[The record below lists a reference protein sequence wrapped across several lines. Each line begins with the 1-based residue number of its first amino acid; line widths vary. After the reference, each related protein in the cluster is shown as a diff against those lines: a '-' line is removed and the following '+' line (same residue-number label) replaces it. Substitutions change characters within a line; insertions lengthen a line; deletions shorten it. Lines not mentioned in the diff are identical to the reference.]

1 MPAVAENRSPPP
13 DDDAMPDDA
22 PTTPETF
29 AELMQAMPAAW
40 TLLLGVGL
48 LVGLVLWVFGG
59 RLAQKGVMLTGFFAG
74 GLGAAALAAGLTANP
89 GAAAELSEATGQ
101 AVEISGGSGGGVWVL
116 GIGIGGA
123 IAGVLLAWLLFRFWM
138 AATAG
143 ALLAAVVP
151 LAALVW
157 QGSGPA
163 LTAVQETQDV
173 TLEALGAGESDPAAE
188 AIRRRLA
195 GDAEPGEIAGPPLP
209 ATHADAAEAGD
220 PETAGGLFDRRRFVD
235 GLASVWARQVEEV
248 KLWWSELPA
257 GTRRFLVA
265 GAGVGGVVGVVL
277 GLVLPGIAASLQ
289 SAMVGSVLLL
299 ACGRGLLLAYVPGVG
314 GVLPD
319 SWRGVLL
326 TLGLIT
332 LLGVLIQWTLRKRQD
347 DD

>member
-1 MPAVAENRSPPP
+1 
-13 DDDAMPDDA
+13 MPDDA

-29 AELMQAMPAAW
+29 AELVQAMPAAW
-40 TLLLGVGL
+40 TVLLALGL
-48 LVGLVLWVFGG
+48 LVGLVLWAFGG

-74 GLGAAALAAGLTANP
+74 GLGAAALAAGLTENP

-101 AVEISGGSGGGVWVL
+101 AVENSGGGLWVL

-123 IAGVLLAWLLFRFWM
+123 VAGVLLAWLLFRFWM
-138 AATAG
+138 GATAG

-157 QGSGPA
+157 QGPGAGPT

-195 GDAEPGEIAGPPLP
+195 GGTPDEAA
-209 ATHADAAEAGD
+209 AAEEPVAGD
-220 PETAGGLFDRRRFVD
+220 ALFDRGRFVD

-248 KLWWSELPA
+248 KRWWSELPA

-265 GAGVGGVVGVVL
+265 GAGVGGAVGVVL
-277 GLVLPGIAASLQ
+277 GLVLPGVAASLQ

-299 ACGRGLLLAYVPGVG
+299 ACGRGLLLAFVPGVG

-332 LLGVLIQWTLRKRQD
+332 LLGVLIQWTLRKRKD